1 MQSIS
6 KLLTSFVFILTV
18 GIIAIIPFRR
28 LYLISDFFAWVL
40 RKIFKYR
47 RNVIIQN
54 ISQSDLDLNKKG
66 KEALISGFYRNLS
79 DIILEGIKSFSMSM
93 TSVLKRHKVLNP
105 DILDPYFHKNQSLI
119 LATGHLSNWEWG
131 SLSAGLYTHYQV
143 IAFYSP
149 LRNKQVDKILR
160 WSRSRFGTHLNP
172 TKGTTLTFQNNKT
185 HPTPFIMA
193 ADQSPSR
200 NASAHWVHFLGRP
213 TAFLHGP
220 EKHARNNNYPVVFA
234 EIERVKRGFYELTL
248 SVLAEKPQ
256 ELEKGEVTRRY
267 AETIEACI
275 RKNPA
280 DWLWSHRRWKHK
292 PA

>member
-6 KLLTSFVFILTV
+6 KLLTSFVFILSV
-18 GIIAIIPFRR
+18 GIIAIIPFRG
-28 LYLISDFFAWVL
+28 LYIISDFFAWVL

-54 ISQSDLDLNKKG
+54 ISQSDLDLNKRE
-66 KEALISGFYRNLS
+66 KEALISQFYRNLA

-105 DILDPYFHKNQSLI
+105 EILDPYFRKNQSLV
-119 LATGHLSNWEWG
+119 LVTGHLGNWEWG
-131 SLSAGLYTHYQV
+131 SLSAGLYTNYQV
-143 IAFYSP
+143 IAFYSS
-149 LRNKQVDKILR
+149 LRNKQIDKILR
-160 WSRSRFGTHLNP
+160 WSRSRFGTILAP
-172 TKGTTLTFQNNKT
+172 TNGTTQTFKENQQQ
-185 HPTPFIMA
+185 PTLFIMA
-193 ADQSPSR
+193 ADQSPSKV
-200 NASAHWVHFLGRP
+200 ASAHWVNFLGRP

-248 SVLAEKPQ
+248 SVLAEKP
-256 ELEKGEVTRRY
+256 EALEKGEITRRY
-267 AETIEACI
+267 AGTIETCI

-280 DWLWSHRRWKHK
+280 NWLWSHRRWKHK